1 MKRIKI
7 RAKLKI
13 FFGDIYFCEEA
24 DKVLGGCL
32 RATANTKR
40 HQRRARPPNIHKK
53 VVCSVASVC
62 LLALPGGTQ
71 VLTLDRAITPGRDV
85 KTFSI

>member
-32 RATANTKR
+32 RATSNTKHR
-40 HQRRARPPNIHKK
+40 QRRTRPPNIHKK
-53 VVCSVASVC
+53 VVCP
-62 LLALPGGTQ
+62 LALPGGIRLPVGFAPQ
-71 VLTLDRAITPGRDV
+71 HPSVNPRPGDYPR
-85 KTFSI
+85 